1 MIIDRK
7 YTRIVRT
14 ESVRETE
21 PRVAP
26 KPNTDPVVA
35 PPFTDIDETSRV
47 LAVHNELAPLSDL
60 EPGRAAQIRRRVLMR
75 AYKAGAVVDAIARRI
90 LESGDL

>member
-7 YTRIVRT
+7 YIELVRT
-14 ESVRETE
+14 ESVPETE

-26 KPNTDPVVA
+26 KPTAEPIVA
-35 PPFTDIDETSRV
+35 PTFTDIDETSRV
-47 LAVHNELAPLSDL
+47 LAVHNELAPISSL
-60 EPGRAAQIRRRVLMR
+60 ERGRAAQIRRRVLSR
-75 AYKAGAVVDAIARRI
+75 AYEASAVVDAIARRI

>member
-14 ESVRETE
+14 EPMRETE
-21 PRVAP
+21 PRVGP
-26 KPNTDPVVA
+26 KPNTDPVCA
-35 PPFTDIDETSRV
+35 PTLTDIDETSRV
-47 LAVHNELAPLSDL
+47 LVVHSELTPLSGL
-60 EPGRAAQIRRRVLMR
+60 EPSRAAQVRRRVLIR
-75 AYKAGAVVDAIARRI
+75 AYEAGAVVEAIARRI